1 MISKIVNDFRNCL
14 DCLYVTRG
22 IPDKNVIIL
31 NDVKRHITI
40 LGLYKRYYF
49 KVDQG
54 ARCFGTG
61 NKVFHTIRYF

>member
-40 LGLYKRYYF
+40 LGLYSVTISKLI
-49 KVDQG
+49 KAHG
-54 ARCFGTG
+54 ALALA
-61 NKVFHTIRYF
+61 IRYFIQ